1 MVVAYFDCFSG
12 VAGDMIL
19 GAIVDLGVDI
29 DFFKKEIGKLGI
41 SGYSIDVKK
50 VEKNNVIASD
60 AVSYT
65 HLRAHET

>member
-50 VEKNNVIASD
+50 VKKK
-60 AVSYT
+60 
-65 HLRAHET
+65 